1 MTSLEIGL
9 TVVMVIGLAI
19 AGFVKLQDSKKHQL
33 HH

>member
-19 AGFVKLQDSKKHQL
+19 ALFVKFQDSKKHQP